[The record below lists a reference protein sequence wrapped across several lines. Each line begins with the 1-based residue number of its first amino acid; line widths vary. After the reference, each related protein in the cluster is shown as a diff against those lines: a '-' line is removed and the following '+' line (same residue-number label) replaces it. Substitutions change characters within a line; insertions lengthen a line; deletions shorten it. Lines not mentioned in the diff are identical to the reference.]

1 MAGYLIIWAYMK
13 KIFLFLTL
21 LFSAYINS
29 QENNLTISG
38 KIIDSDFN
46 TPLEYA
52 TISIYDSKK
61 QNLINGVISDNSGFF
76 SIELTKGLYD
86 LKIEYISFETKTLEK
101 IDVQNSIDLGIIS
114 LSINENLLD
123 EIEVIGEKTEIEI
136 KLDKTVYNIGKDL
149 TLKGSS
155 VSDVLDNLPS
165 LEVDIDGNVS
175 LRGNQ
180 SVRILINGKP
190 SGLVGISSNDA
201 LKQFPSESVEKVEVI
216 TSPSARYNAEGTA
229 GIINIVLRK
238 NKLAGLNGSASLNLG
253 DPRRVGIS
261 TNLNFRTKKISLFG
275 NIGDN
280 STKYI
285 NGFKNETEYF
295 TAREKNNFLNEN
307 GERNSERNSNYY
319 NGGIE
324 YFFNEKTSFV
334 ASFVNS
340 SSDGLTNTSNLID
353 QTFDNI
359 NSLSERLEDENE
371 IDENK
376 EFSFNF
382 SKKFNDKGHEL
393 TIDYQKEK
401 SFEIESSSILN
412 SKLKPIYERYL
423 SEKITTDENQNSELY
438 KIDYVL
444 PIGEEGQF
452 EAGFRRSNQH
462 QKIDY
467 LVEKEDNLGNYIS
480 DNNLSNTLL
489 YNEKVNA
496 YYTQYGNKKNNFSFL
511 LGLRFEESITN
522 VTQVVNGDN
531 TKKKYNDLFPTLNLA
546 LELKE
551 DETITLGY
559 NRRIRRA
566 RSYFINPFPS
576 RSSITNI
583 FQGNPNIEPTYSNG
597 IDLGYLKRFSQT
609 TINGSIYFRK
619 STGEFTFITESTG
632 ESVLVNGN
640 LVPVIRRTPINLA
653 SNSQTGVEFNVNYT
667 QSKLWRVRG
676 NINFFESDLKGEYNG
691 VVYDSK
697 NFSWS
702 GGLNN
707 YLKIFSSVD
716 WQTSLSYRAPQKTAV
731 SNRKARI
738 SSNTALSKDLM
749 KDKLTL
755 TFKVND
761 IFETQKWRIES
772 FNENYRSYSESSWR
786 GGRNFEL
793 NLIYRFNQK
802 KSDRKRSNN
811 YENYGEGGFGA

>member
-1 MAGYLIIWAYMK
+1 MK
-13 KIFLFLTL
+13 KFFLILTL

-38 KIIDSDFN
+38 KIIDSDFK

-61 QNLINGVISDNSGFF
+61 QNLINGIISDNSGFF

-86 LKIEYISFETKTLEK
+86 LKIEYISFETKTIEK

-261 TNLNFRTKKISLFG
+261 TNLNFRTKKISLFS

-295 TAREKNNFLNEN
+295 TAREKNNFLYEN
-307 GERNSERNSNYY
+307 GERDSERNSNYY

-334 ASFVNS
+334 ASFVNN

-412 SKLKPIYERYL
+412 SKLKPIYERFL

-438 KIDYVL
+438 KVDYVL

-452 EAGFRRSNQH
+452 EAGFRRNNQH

-467 LVEKEDNLGNYIS
+467 LVEKEDNFGNYIS
-480 DNNLSNTLL
+480 DDNLSNTLL

-496 YYTQYGNKKNNFSFL
+496 YYTQYGNKKNNFSYL

-522 VTQVVNGDN
+522 VTQVVNGDK

-802 KSDRKRSNN
+802 KNDKKRSNS
-811 YENYGEGGFGA
+811 YENYDEGGFGA

>member
-1 MAGYLIIWAYMK
+1 MK

-21 LFSAYINS
+21 LFSAYTNS

-295 TAREKNNFLNEN
+295 TGREKNNFLYEN

-334 ASFVNS
+334 ASFVNN

>member
-1 MAGYLIIWAYMK
+1 MRI
-13 KIFLFLTL
+13 LFLYISV
-21 LFSAYINS
+21 LFCNLIFS
-29 QENNLTISG
+29 QNNNLSISG
-38 KIIDSDFN
+38 IINDSE
-46 TPLEYA
+46 TKTALEYA
-52 TISIYDSKK
+52 TVSVLDSKSK
-61 QNLINGVISDNSGFF
+61 NLINGVVSDSNGFF
-76 SIELTKGLYD
+76 TIAVSRGTYD
-86 LKIEYISFETKTLEK
+86 IKLEYISFETKILENVRVEK
-101 IDVQNSIDLGIIS
+101 SIDLGTVN
-114 LSINENLLD
+114 LSINENILD

-253 DPRRVGIS
+253 DPKRIGLS
-261 TNLNFRTKKISLFG
+261 SNLNYRTKKINLFS

-280 STKYI
+280 TTKYI
-285 NGFKNETEYF
+285 NGFKNQTEYY
-295 TAREKNNFLNEN
+295 TDSGRSNFLNE
-307 GERNSERNSNYY
+307 GGDRNSERKSNYY

-324 YFFNEKTSFV
+324 YFFDDKTSIV
-334 ASFVNS
+334 ASYVS
-340 SSDGLTNTSNLID
+340 STSDQSTNTLNS
-353 QTFDNI
+353 I
-359 NSLSERLEDENE
+359 NQSFNGTNNLSERVEDENE
-371 IDENK
+371 VDDSN
-376 EFSFNF
+376 EFSINF
-382 SKKFNDKGHEL
+382 SKEFDKEGHIL
-393 TIDYQKEK
+393 TLDYQKEK
-401 SFEIESSSILN
+401 SNEIESSFISNTQIIPDFVQYN
-412 SKLKPIYERYL
+412 
-423 SEKITTDENQNSELY
+423 SEKIKTDENQNSELF
-438 KIDYVL
+438 KVDYVL
-444 PIGEEGQF
+444 PINSDGQF

-462 QKIDY
+462 QNIDY
-467 LVEKEDNLGNYIS
+467 LVEKENNSGEYVS
-480 DNNLSNTLL
+480 DNNLSNALL

-496 YYTQYGNKKNNFSFL
+496 YYTQIGNKKNNFSYL
-511 LGLRFEESITN
+511 IGLRFEESITN
-522 VTQVVNGDN
+522 VTQLVNGDN
-531 TKKKYNDLFPTLNLA
+531 TKKKYNDFFPTLNLA
-546 LELKE
+546 FEIKE
-551 DETITLGY
+551 NETLTFGY

-576 RSSITNI
+576 RSSLTNI
-583 FQGNPNIEPTYSNG
+583 FQGNPNINPTYSNG
-597 IDLGYLKRFSQT
+597 IDLGYLKRFEKT
-609 TINGSIYFRK
+609 TINGSVYFRK
-619 STGEFTFITESTG
+619 SNGEFTFITENTG
-632 ESVLVNGN
+632 EFVSVNGS

-653 SNSQTGVEFNVNYT
+653 SNSQLGIEFSVNYS
-667 QSKLWRVRG
+667 QSRLWRIRG
-676 NINFFESDLKGEYNG
+676 NFNFFESDLKGDYNG

-697 NFSWS
+697 NLSWS

-707 YLKIFSSVD
+707 YLKLFSSLD

-731 SNRKARI
+731 SKRKARI
-738 SSNTALSKDLM
+738 SSNTAFSKDLM

-755 TFKVND
+755 TFKIND

-772 FNENYRSYSESSWR
+772 FNENYKSYSESSWR

-802 KSDRKRSNN
+802 KGDRQRPSN
-811 YENYGEGGFGA
+811 YQDYGEGGFGA

>member
-1 MAGYLIIWAYMK
+1 MK

-21 LFSAYINS
+21 LFGVYINS
-29 QENNLTISG
+29 QENKLTVSG
-38 KIIDSDFN
+38 KIIDSDYN

-52 TISIYDSKK
+52 TISIYDSEKK
-61 QNLINGVISDNSGFF
+61 NLINGVISDNSGFF
-76 SIELTKGLYD
+76 SIEVKKGLYD
-86 LKIEYISFETKTLEK
+86 IKIEYISFRTKSLEK
-101 IDVQNSIDLGIIS
+101 IDVQNSIDLGNINIS
-114 LSINENLLD
+114 IDENLLD
-123 EIEVIGEKTEIEI
+123 EIEVVGEKTEIEI

-165 LEVDIDGNVS
+165 LEVDVDGNVS

-261 TNLNFRTKKISLFG
+261 TNLNYRTKKISLFS

-295 TAREKNNFLNEN
+295 TNSEKNNFLYEN

-319 NGGIE
+319 NGGVE

-334 ASFVNS
+334 ASFVNN

-393 TIDYQKEK
+393 TIDYQKQK

-412 SKLKPIYERYL
+412 NKLKPIFERNL

-438 KIDYVL
+438 KVDYVL

-467 LVEKEDNLGNYIS
+467 LVEKEDNSGNFIS

-496 YYTQYGNKKNNFSFL
+496 YYTQYGNKKNNFSYL
-511 LGLRFEESITN
+511 VGLRFEESITN

-531 TKKKYNDLFPTLNLA
+531 TQKKYNDLFPTLNMA
-546 LELKE
+546 IELKE

-619 STGEFTFITESTG
+619 STGEFTFITENTG

-653 SNSQTGVEFNVNYT
+653 SNSQTGIEFNVNYT
-667 QSKLWRVRG
+667 KSKLWRVRG
-676 NINFFESDLKGEYNG
+676 NINFFESNLKGEYNG
-691 VVYDSK
+691 VIYDSK

-702 GGLNN
+702 GRLNN

>member
-1 MAGYLIIWAYMK
+1 MK

-101 IDVQNSIDLGIIS
+101 IDVQNSINLGIIS

-295 TAREKNNFLNEN
+295 TGREKNNFLYEN

-324 YFFNEKTSFV
+324 YFFDEKTSFV
-334 ASFVNS
+334 ASFVNN

-382 SKKFNDKGHEL
+382 SKKFNDKGHEI

>member
-1 MAGYLIIWAYMK
+1 MK
-13 KIFLFLTL
+13 KIFLILTL

-253 DPRRVGIS
+253 DPMRVGIS
-261 TNLNFRTKKISLFG
+261 TNLNYRTKKISLFS

-295 TAREKNNFLNEN
+295 TAREKNNFLFEN

-334 ASFVNS
+334 ASFVNN

-496 YYTQYGNKKNNFSFL
+496 YYTQYGNKKNNFSYL

-802 KSDRKRSNN
+802 KNDKKRSNS
-811 YENYGEGGFGA
+811 YENYDEGGFGA

>member
-1 MAGYLIIWAYMK
+1 MK
-13 KIFLFLTL
+13 KFFLFLTL
-21 LFSAYINS
+21 LFGVYINS
-29 QENNLTISG
+29 QENKLTVSG
-38 KIIDSDFN
+38 KIIDSDYN

-52 TISIYDSKK
+52 TISIYDSEKK
-61 QNLINGVISDNSGFF
+61 NLINGVISDNSGFF
-76 SIELTKGLYD
+76 SIEVKKGLYD
-86 LKIEYISFETKTLEK
+86 IKIEYISFRTKSLEK
-101 IDVQNSIDLGIIS
+101 IDVQNSIDLGNINIS
-114 LSINENLLD
+114 IDENLLD
-123 EIEVIGEKTEIEI
+123 EIEVVGEKTEIEI

-165 LEVDIDGNVS
+165 LEVDVDGNVS

-261 TNLNFRTKKISLFG
+261 TNLNYRTKKISLFS

-295 TAREKNNFLNEN
+295 TNSEKNNFLYEN

-319 NGGIE
+319 NGGVE

-334 ASFVNS
+334 ASFVNN

-412 SKLKPIYERYL
+412 NKLKPIFERNL

-438 KIDYVL
+438 KVDYVL

-467 LVEKEDNLGNYIS
+467 LVEKEDNSGNYIS

-496 YYTQYGNKKNNFSFL
+496 YYTQYGNKKNNFSYL

-531 TKKKYNDLFPTLNLA
+531 TQKKYNDLFPTLNLA
-546 LELKE
+546 IELKE

-619 STGEFTFITESTG
+619 STGEFTFITENTG

-667 QSKLWRVRG
+667 KSKLWRVRG
-676 NINFFESDLKGEYNG
+676 NINFFESNLKGKYNG
-691 VVYDSK
+691 IVYDSK

-702 GGLNN
+702 GRLNN

>member
-1 MAGYLIIWAYMK
+1 MK

-295 TAREKNNFLNEN
+295 TAREKNNFLYEN

-334 ASFVNS
+334 ASFVNN

-423 SEKITTDENQNSELY
+423 SEKIITNENQNSELY
-438 KIDYVL
+438 KVDYVL

-546 LELKE
+546 LEFKE

-667 QSKLWRVRG
+667 QSQLWRVRG

>member
-1 MAGYLIIWAYMK
+1 MK

-295 TAREKNNFLNEN
+295 TGREKNNFLYEN

-324 YFFNEKTSFV
+324 YFFDEKTSFV
-334 ASFVNS
+334 ASFVNN

-467 LVEKEDNLGNYIS
+467 LVEKEDNSGNYIS

-496 YYTQYGNKKNNFSFL
+496 YYTQYGNKKNNFSYL

-707 YLKIFSSVD
+707 YFKIFSSVD

>member
-1 MAGYLIIWAYMK
+1 MK

-295 TAREKNNFLNEN
+295 TAREKNNFLYEN

>member
-1 MAGYLIIWAYMK
+1 MK
-13 KIFLFLTL
+13 NIFLVLTL
-21 LFSAYINS
+21 LFSVYINS
-29 QENNLTISG
+29 QQNKLTVSG
-38 KIIDSDFN
+38 KIIDSDYN

-52 TISIYDSKK
+52 TISIYDSEKK
-61 QNLINGVISDNSGFF
+61 NLINGVISDNSGFF
-76 SIELTKGLYD
+76 SVEVKKGLYD
-86 LKIEYISFETKTLEK
+86 IKIEYISFKTKSLEK
-101 IDVQNSIDLGIIS
+101 IDVQNSIDLGNINIS
-114 LSINENLLD
+114 IDENLLD
-123 EIEVIGEKTEIEI
+123 EIEVVGEKTEIEI

-253 DPRRVGIS
+253 DPMRVGIS
-261 TNLNFRTKKISLFG
+261 TNLNYRTKKISLFS

-295 TAREKNNFLNEN
+295 TAREKNNFLYEN

-334 ASFVNS
+334 ASFVNN

-382 SKKFNDKGHEL
+382 SKKFDDKGHEL
-393 TIDYQKEK
+393 TLDYQKEK

-412 SKLKPIYERYL
+412 NKLKPIFESYL

-438 KIDYVL
+438 KVDYVL

-467 LVEKEDNLGNYIS
+467 LVEKEDNSGIYIS

-496 YYTQYGNKKNNFSFL
+496 YYTQYGNKKNNFSYL

-522 VTQVVNGDN
+522 VTQVVNRDN
-531 TKKKYNDLFPTLNLA
+531 TQKKYNDLFPTLNLA

-793 NLIYRFNQK
+793 NLIFRFNQK
-802 KSDRKRSNN
+802 KNDRKRSNN

>member
-1 MAGYLIIWAYMK
+1 MK
-13 KIFLFLTL
+13 KKFLFLTL

-295 TAREKNNFLNEN
+295 TAREKNNFLYEN

-334 ASFVNS
+334 ASFVNN

>member
-1 MAGYLIIWAYMK
+1 MK
-13 KIFLFLTL
+13 NIFLVLTL
-21 LFSAYINS
+21 LFSVYINS
-29 QENNLTISG
+29 QQNKLTVSG
-38 KIIDSDFN
+38 KIIDSDYN

-52 TISIYDSKK
+52 TISIYDSEKK
-61 QNLINGVISDNSGFF
+61 NLINGVISDNSGFF
-76 SIELTKGLYD
+76 SVEVKKGLYD
-86 LKIEYISFETKTLEK
+86 IKIEYISFKTKSLEK
-101 IDVQNSIDLGIIS
+101 IDVQNSIDLGNINIS
-114 LSINENLLD
+114 IDENLLD
-123 EIEVIGEKTEIEI
+123 EIEVVGEKTEIEI

-253 DPRRVGIS
+253 DPMRVGIS
-261 TNLNFRTKKISLFG
+261 TNLNYRTKKISLFS

-295 TAREKNNFLNEN
+295 TAREKNNFLYEN

-334 ASFVNS
+334 ASFVNN

-496 YYTQYGNKKNNFSFL
+496 YYTQYGNKKNNFSYL

-802 KSDRKRSNN
+802 KNDKKRSNS
-811 YENYGEGGFGA
+811 YENYDEGGFGA

>member
-1 MAGYLIIWAYMK
+1 MK

-21 LFSAYINS
+21 LFGVYINS
-29 QENNLTISG
+29 QENKLTVSG
-38 KIIDSDFN
+38 KIIDSDYN

-52 TISIYDSKK
+52 TISIYDSEKK
-61 QNLINGVISDNSGFF
+61 NLINGVISDNSGFF
-76 SIELTKGLYD
+76 SIEVKKGLYD
-86 LKIEYISFETKTLEK
+86 IKIEYISFRTKSLEK
-101 IDVQNSIDLGIIS
+101 IDVQNSIDLGNINIS
-114 LSINENLLD
+114 IDENLLD
-123 EIEVIGEKTEIEI
+123 EIEVVGEKTEIEI

-165 LEVDIDGNVS
+165 LEVDVDGNVS

-261 TNLNFRTKKISLFG
+261 TNLNYRTKKISLFS

-295 TAREKNNFLNEN
+295 TNSEKNNFLYEN

-319 NGGIE
+319 NGGVE

-334 ASFVNS
+334 ASFVNN

-393 TIDYQKEK
+393 TIDYQKQK

-412 SKLKPIYERYL
+412 NKLKPIFERNL

-438 KIDYVL
+438 KVDYVL

-467 LVEKEDNLGNYIS
+467 LVEKEDNSGNYIS

-496 YYTQYGNKKNNFSFL
+496 YYTQYGNKKNNFSYL
-511 LGLRFEESITN
+511 VGLRFEESITN

-531 TKKKYNDLFPTLNLA
+531 TQKKYNDLFPTLNLA
-546 LELKE
+546 IELKE

-619 STGEFTFITESTG
+619 STGEFTFITENTG

-653 SNSQTGVEFNVNYT
+653 SNSQTGIEFNVNYT
-667 QSKLWRVRG
+667 KSKLWRVRG
-676 NINFFESDLKGEYNG
+676 NINFFESNLKGEYNG

-702 GGLNN
+702 GRLNN

-786 GGRNFEL
+786 GGRNIEL

>member
-1 MAGYLIIWAYMK
+1 MK

-295 TAREKNNFLNEN
+295 TAREKNNFLYEN

-334 ASFVNS
+334 ASFVNN

>member
-1 MAGYLIIWAYMK
+1 MK

-21 LFSAYINS
+21 LFSAYTNS

-295 TAREKNNFLNEN
+295 TAREKNNFLYEN

-334 ASFVNS
+334 ASFVNN

-412 SKLKPIYERYL
+412 NKLKPIFERNL

-438 KIDYVL
+438 KVDYVL
-444 PIGEEGQF
+444 PIGVEGQF

-467 LVEKEDNLGNYIS
+467 LVEKEDNSGNYIS

-496 YYTQYGNKKNNFSFL
+496 YYTQYGNKKNNFSYL

-531 TKKKYNDLFPTLNLA
+531 TQKKYNDLFPTLNLA
-546 LELKE
+546 IELRE

-619 STGEFTFITESTG
+619 STGEFTFITENTG

-667 QSKLWRVRG
+667 KSKLWRVRG
-676 NINFFESDLKGEYNG
+676 NINFFESNLKGEYNG

-702 GGLNN
+702 GRLNN

>member
-1 MAGYLIIWAYMK
+1 MK
-13 KIFLFLTL
+13 KKFLFLTL

-295 TAREKNNFLNEN
+295 TAREKNNFLYEN

-334 ASFVNS
+334 ASFVNN

-811 YENYGEGGFGA
+811 YENYGESGFGA

>member
-1 MAGYLIIWAYMK
+1 M
-13 KIFLFLTL
+13 
-21 LFSAYINS
+21 
-29 QENNLTISG
+29 
-38 KIIDSDFN
+38 
-46 TPLEYA
+46 
-52 TISIYDSKK
+52 
-61 QNLINGVISDNSGFF
+61 
-76 SIELTKGLYD
+76 
-86 LKIEYISFETKTLEK
+86 
-101 IDVQNSIDLGIIS
+101 
-114 LSINENLLD
+114 
-123 EIEVIGEKTEIEI
+123 
-136 KLDKTVYNIGKDL
+136 
-149 TLKGSS
+149 
-155 VSDVLDNLPS
+155 
-165 LEVDIDGNVS
+165 
-175 LRGNQ
+175 
-180 SVRILINGKP
+180 
-190 SGLVGISSNDA
+190 
-201 LKQFPSESVEKVEVI
+201 
-216 TSPSARYNAEGTA
+216 
-229 GIINIVLRK
+229 
-238 NKLAGLNGSASLNLG
+238 
-253 DPRRVGIS
+253 
-261 TNLNFRTKKISLFG
+261 
-275 NIGDN
+275 
-280 STKYI
+280 
-285 NGFKNETEYF
+285 
-295 TAREKNNFLNEN
+295 
-307 GERNSERNSNYY
+307 
-319 NGGIE
+319 
-324 YFFNEKTSFV
+324 
-334 ASFVNS
+334 
-340 SSDGLTNTSNLID
+340 
-353 QTFDNI
+353 
-359 NSLSERLEDENE
+359 
-371 IDENK
+371 
-376 EFSFNF
+376 
-382 SKKFNDKGHEL
+382 
-393 TIDYQKEK
+393 
-401 SFEIESSSILN
+401 
-412 SKLKPIYERYL
+412 
-423 SEKITTDENQNSELY
+423 
-438 KIDYVL
+438 
-444 PIGEEGQF
+444 
-452 EAGFRRSNQH
+452 
-462 QKIDY
+462 
-467 LVEKEDNLGNYIS
+467 
-480 DNNLSNTLL
+480 
-489 YNEKVNA
+489 
-496 YYTQYGNKKNNFSFL
+496 
-511 LGLRFEESITN
+511 
-522 VTQVVNGDN
+522 
-531 TKKKYNDLFPTLNLA
+531 FPTLNLA

-676 NINFFESDLKGEYNG
+676 NINFFESDLKGEYIG
-691 VVYDSK
+691 VVYESK
-697 NFSWS
+697 NFSRS

>member
-1 MAGYLIIWAYMK
+1 MK

-295 TAREKNNFLNEN
+295 NAREKNNFLYEN

-319 NGGIE
+319 NGGVE

-334 ASFVNS
+334 ASFVNN

>member
-1 MAGYLIIWAYMK
+1 MK

-180 SVRILINGKP
+180 SVRIIINGKP

-295 TAREKNNFLNEN
+295 TAREKNNFLYEN

-334 ASFVNS
+334 ASFVNN

-480 DNNLSNTLL
+480 DKNLSNTLL

-522 VTQVVNGDN
+522 VTHVVNGDN

>member
-1 MAGYLIIWAYMK
+1 MK

-190 SGLVGISSNDA
+190 SGLVGISSNEA

-295 TAREKNNFLNEN
+295 TGREKNNFLYEN

-334 ASFVNS
+334 ASFVNN

-382 SKKFNDKGHEL
+382 SKKFNDNGHEL

>member
-1 MAGYLIIWAYMK
+1 MK

-295 TAREKNNFLNEN
+295 TGREKNNFLYEN

-324 YFFNEKTSFV
+324 YFFDEKTSFV
-334 ASFVNS
+334 ASFVNN

-412 SKLKPIYERYL
+412 SKLKPIYERFL
-423 SEKITTDENQNSELY
+423 SEKITTDESQNSELY

-702 GGLNN
+702 GRLNN